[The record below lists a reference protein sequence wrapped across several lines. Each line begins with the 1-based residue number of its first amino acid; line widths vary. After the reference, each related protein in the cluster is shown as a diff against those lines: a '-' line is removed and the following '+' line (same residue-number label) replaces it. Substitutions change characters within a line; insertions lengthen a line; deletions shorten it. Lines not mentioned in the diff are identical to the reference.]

1 MAAILVIRLGAL
13 GDFVQSFGP
22 FAAIRAHHPGARIVL
37 LTTPPFADLARRSPW
52 FDEVWPEGRP
62 SWYDQRAVLAL
73 RRRLREARFDRVYD
87 LQTSG
92 RSSRYRWLVG
102 RRAEW
107 SGTARGASHPHDN
120 PDRDSLHT
128 VERQREQLEAAGITQ
143 FPSPALGW
151 LDADLSAFA
160 LPADFALLV
169 PGASPLRPG
178 KRWPAARFAEF
189 AQGCPVP
196 CVVLGGRSEVAL
208 AGEIAAA
215 APGSLNL
222 AGRTGLA
229 EIAALARR
237 ARFALGN
244 DTGPTHLI
252 AAAGCPTL
260 ALFGGDSDPAL
271 CAPRGAAVAVL
282 RHVPLAALGP
292 DAVRAALAGV
302 VPPGA
307 AGPVAR

>member
-1 MAAILVIRLGAL
+1 MTALAILVIRLGAL

-52 FDEVWPEGRP
+52 FDEVWSEGRP
-62 SWYDQRAVLAL
+62 AWHDARAVLGL
-73 RRRLREARFDRVYD
+73 WRRLRAARFGRVYD

-102 RRAEW
+102 RGVEW
-107 SGTARGASHPHDN
+107 SGVARGASHPHGN
-120 PDRDSLHT
+120 PHRGNLHT
-128 VERQREQLEAAGITQ
+128 IERQREQLQVAGITR
-143 FPSPALGW
+143 FPPPALDW
-151 LDADLSAFA
+151 LAADLNGFG
-160 LPADFALLV
+160 LPPEFALLV
-169 PGASPLRPG
+169 PGASPHRPG
-178 KRWPAARFAEF
+178 KRWPEAHFAAFA
-189 AQGCPVP
+189 AASGLP
-196 CVVLGGRSEVAL
+196 CVVLGGKAEAAMAAR
-208 AGEIAAA
+208 IAAA
-215 APGSLNL
+215 APGAINL
-222 AGRTGLA
+222 AGRTGFA

-271 CAPRGAAVAVL
+271 CAPRGPSVAVL
-282 RHVPLAALGP
+282 RQVPLSGLGQE
-292 DAVRAALAGV
+292 AVDAALAGLL
-302 VPPGA
+302 PPE
-307 AGPVAR
+307 

>member
-1 MAAILVIRLGAL
+1 MEAILVIRLGAL

-52 FDEVWPEGRP
+52 FDAVWAEGRP
-62 SWYDQRAVLAL
+62 AWHDLRAVLAL
-73 RRRLREARFDRVYD
+73 RRRLRAARFGRVYD

-102 RRAEW
+102 LRAEW
-107 SGTARGASHPHDN
+107 SGVARGASHRHDN
-120 PDRDSLHT
+120 PDRDALHT
-128 VERQREQLEAAGITQ
+128 VERQREQLEAAGITH
-143 FPSPALGW
+143 FPTPAMGW

-169 PGASPLRPG
+169 PGASPQRPG
-178 KRWPAARFAEF
+178 KRWPAARFADF
-189 AQGCPVP
+189 ARACPVP
-196 CVVLGGRSEVAL
+196 CVVLGGPAEVAM
-208 AGEIAAA
+208 AEGIARA
-215 APGSLNL
+215 APGSLSL
-222 AGRTGLA
+222 AGRTGFA

-271 CAPRGAAVAVL
+271 CAPRGPAVAVL

-292 DAVRAALAGV
+292 ETVRAALAGI
-302 VPPGA
+302 VPADLTPG
-307 AGPVAR
+307 